1 MFPGLCLRQA
11 REKLGLTYREV
22 ERASY
27 DLASQRGRPE
37 FIIHI
42 SRLADIENGGVTPGV
57 HKLYSL
63 CAIYHLDLFA
73 VCRWYDVPWDDLFR
87 DGVHAAAP
95 KTHPAAPPRSVRVPL
110 HFDPGFDPRRT
121 AYLTRMVE
129 GWAQLEGVMLNGRAH
144 GRFRYGYVGL
154 EDRWMEPLLRPGTL
168 LLLDPSRHQV
178 QTAGW
183 RNEFERPIYFVDVR
197 SGYRCC
203 WCLAERSRLIL
214 QPHPLS
220 PCAPEAWRCPDEAEI
235 VGQVIG
241 VAMRLIP
248 N

>member
-1 MFPGLCLRQA
+1 MFPGLSLRQA

-22 ERASY
+22 EQSSY
-27 DLASQRGRPE
+27 DLASRHGRPE

-63 CAIYHLDLFA
+63 CAIYHLDLFE
-73 VCRWYDVPWDDLFR
+73 VCRWYDVPLDDLFR
-87 DGVHAAAP
+87 DGNCAAAP
-95 KTHPAAPPRSVRVPL
+95 KTHKAAPPRSVRVPS

-129 GWAQLEGVMLNGRAH
+129 NWTQLEGVMLDGQVQGRYC
-144 GRFRYGYVGL
+144 YGYVGL

-168 LLLDPSRHQV
+168 LLLDSTRQKIHNS
-178 QTAGW
+178 GW

-197 SGYRCC
+197 SGYHCC
-203 WCLAERSRLIL
+203 WCLLERNRMIL
-214 QPHPLS
+214 QPYPLS
-220 PCAPEAWRCPDEAEI
+220 PCAPEARRFPDEVEVI
-235 VGQVIG
+235 GQVIG
-241 VAMRLIP
+241 MAMRLIP
-248 N
+248 D